1 MHYSIVE
8 LGTYNQS
15 INLVPSVLFIHVKAT
30 KFLNFGNKLIIDTN
44 IKIMYAKPD
53 FRLQNTH

>member
-8 LGTYNQS
+8 LGTYNQI
-15 INLVPSVLFIHVKAT
+15 INLVPSVLFIHVKVT

-44 IKIMYAKPD
+44 IKIMYARPD